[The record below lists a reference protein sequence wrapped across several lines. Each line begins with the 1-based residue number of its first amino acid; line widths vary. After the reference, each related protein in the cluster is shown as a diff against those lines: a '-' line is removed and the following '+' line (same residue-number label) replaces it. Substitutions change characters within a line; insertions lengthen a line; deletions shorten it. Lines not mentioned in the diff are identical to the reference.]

1 MAPQAGHSR
10 ARPWSADR
18 SKTARRGPW
27 NLPKLRLTLPANPL
41 INKVMA
47 IIRCPYCHSIIDE
60 NDKYCNNCGTQ
71 LLFSEDESVEEEI
84 PGEKIIDAE
93 PDEEEKDYEIAEP
106 GKETAKLVDADD
118 EADEGTGE
126 LAEGPKGETETKD
139 IGELLEE
146 EEPGGVRDSELEGDD
161 DKTQEVILVGET
173 AAQEAVAKKEEET
186 RAYPAEPVEKKGP
199 DDETAGP
206 IVPPAP
212 AEKVRVIEPGTEGEP
227 AIKEKPD
234 TEEVRAGGVEK
245 GGTEEPAPATAPKPM
260 TFDTQE
266 LEGIGKTVEL
276 SKERLEKLVEGMAE
290 KQKEEEPREEAPKPG
305 PEKKTGTLPPWA
317 DRIRSSASVVER
329 EDTRDLEHG
338 FMKEEAGPGE
348 KPGEAAEEEIFPRR
362 KPSDSGIGLPERVT
376 QVALPFEATAREEEE
391 DEAAAEEEAFQPA
404 PAPAEAGFPEK
415 EGLRPSAHEEAGAE
429 ADLEKETEEEEPRPP
444 FHLSVFLKAKAF
456 DVLFIGIFW
465 LVALWVAARS
475 MGATLFELLSVTSGS
490 VFLLYGVFVLIY
502 FFLFKFF
509 LGETLGDRLF
519 KERE

>member
-1 MAPQAGHSR
+1 
-10 ARPWSADR
+10 
-18 SKTARRGPW
+18 
-27 NLPKLRLTLPANPL
+27 
-41 INKVMA
+41 MA

-84 PGEKIIDAE
+84 PGEKIIEAE
-93 PDEEEKDYEIAEP
+93 PDEDEKDYEIEEP
-106 GKETAKLVDADD
+106 GQETTKLIDADG
-118 EADEGTGE
+118 EADEGPEE
-126 LAEGPKGETETKD
+126 LTEGPKKEAGTKD

-146 EEPGGVRDSELEGDD
+146 EEPGGVREAELEGDKD
-161 DKTQEVILVGET
+161 RTEEVILVGET
-173 AAQEAVAKKEEET
+173 AAQEAVAKEEEET
-186 RAYPAEPVEKKGP
+186 RAYAAEPIEKEGP
-199 DDETAGP
+199 EDNTAGLG
-206 IVPPAP
+206 VPPAP
-212 AEKVRVIEPGTEGEP
+212 AEKARVAEPRTDGEP
-227 AIKEKPD
+227 AVKEAPD
-234 TEEVRAGGVEK
+234 TEEPSAGGIEK
-245 GGTEEPAPATAPKPM
+245 GETEEPAPAAAPKPM

-276 SKERLEKLVEGMAE
+276 GKERLDQLMEGLAE

-329 EDTRDLEHG
+329 EDTRDLGPG

-348 KPGEAAEEEIFPRR
+348 KHGETEEEEIFPRR
-362 KPSDSGIGLPERVT
+362 KPSDSGIGLPEGVT
-376 QVALPFEATAREEEE
+376 QAALPFGATVREEEGEE
-391 DEAAAEEEAFQPA
+391 DEAAAEEDVFQTA
-404 PAPAEAGFPEK
+404 PAPAEAGLPEK
-415 EGLRPSAHEEAGAE
+415 ESLRPSAHEEAEAE
-429 ADLEKETEEEEPRPP
+429 AALEKEPEEEERRPP

-456 DVLFIGIFW
+456 DVLFIGVFW

-490 VFLLYGVFVLIY
+490 VFLLYAVFVLIY

-519 KERE
+519 RERE